1 MEHGH
6 DDNLILDFY
15 PLELRDSFYY
25 SKSFSYFD
33 TAALENK
40 YNYMLIY
47 NYRKDFLHCNR
58 RKREKVRAFNVGLV
72 VKLREFL
79 YDSFY
84 FLIWVMMEKKRN
96 I

>member
-33 TAALENK
+33 TAALETSEISEGCIRSATETGA
-40 YNYMLIY
+40 L
-47 NYRKDFLHCNR
+47 RGRH
-58 RKREKVRAFNVGLV
+58 LV
-72 VKLREFL
+72 TP
-79 YDSFY
+79 
-84 FLIWVMMEKKRN
+84 
-96 I
+96 

>member
-47 NYRKDFLHCNR
+47 NYRKEFLHCNR

-84 FLIWVMMEKKRN
+84 FLI
-96 I
+96 